1 MRLVA
6 LIEAALSHDSPRSLH
21 RSPRAP
27 MSTSDGPVLWDSK
40 NRPPPSVSPRGS
52 LVETDTLNTLVSG
65 AIWRAEQLEVH
76 GIRPTS
82 QAWAEVSSLEEE
94 LAKALRVS
102 EAEGRIARRGAVRA
116 ALKAGDYT
124 RAHTLAEGYLA
135 DETAP
140 KSLKIALREI
150 LEGDAQA
157 MASRFRYASK
167 HHSWREAQDLARRF
181 REAGAF
187 GLAA

>member
-1 MRLVA
+1 
-6 LIEAALSHDSPRSLH
+6 
-21 RSPRAP
+21 
-27 MSTSDGPVLWDSK
+27 
-40 NRPPPSVSPRGS
+40 
-52 LVETDTLNTLVSG
+52 VSG
-65 AIWRAEQLEVH
+65 AIWRAEQLETH
-76 GIRPTS
+76 GIRPAS

-94 LAKALRVS
+94 LAKALPVA

-116 ALKAGDYT
+116 ALKAGDYA
-124 RAHTLAEGYLA
+124 RAHVLADGYLA
-135 DETAP
+135 EQAP
-140 KSLKIALREI
+140 RSLKTALRKI
-150 LEGDAQA
+150 LEEDAQA